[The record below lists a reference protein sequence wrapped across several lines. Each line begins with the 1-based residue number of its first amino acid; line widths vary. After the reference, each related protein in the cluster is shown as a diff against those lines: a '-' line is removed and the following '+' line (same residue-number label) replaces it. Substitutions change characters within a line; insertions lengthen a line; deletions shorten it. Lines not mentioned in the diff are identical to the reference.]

1 MKYSEDLPFATIRN
15 EALEQDLKTKVRMD
29 LFKMGAITLY
39 RKHCNVAKPGKLIH
53 AGGGLDLIVGLSV
66 EVDNLFFWLYVL
78 FPLLWRRDKY
88 DKGDFVRSMR
98 QTLLV
103 QDPTVNPNDY
113 VFKPLEKEDPHFP
126 EEILTVP
133 PPDKRALG
141 LIPISKRDQLED
153 KLLAQFEEL
162 SSTMKEMK
170 TQKRER
176 EEREV
181 AIENTEDSKLD
192 QLLQEKAATLS
203 QLLQEVAKKSPIQ
216 KRQALVLAE
225 ELIDGL
231 KGNCRI
237 CY

>member
-1 MKYSEDLPFATIRN
+1 MKYCKDLSFATIRN
-15 EALEQDLKTKVRMD
+15 ETLDSNIKKEVRKD

-39 RKHCNVAKPGKLIH
+39 RVHCNAAKPGKLIH

-66 EVDNLFFWLYVL
+66 DVDNLFLWLYVL
-78 FPLLWRRDKY
+78 FPLLWRRDKF
-88 DKGDFVRSMR
+88 DKGDFVRYMR
-98 QTLLV
+98 QTLLDQESKV
-103 QDPTVNPNDY
+103 KPDDLP
-113 VFKPLEKEDPHFP
+113 FKPLEKEDPHFP
-126 EEILTVP
+126 KEILTVT
-133 PPDKRALG
+133 PPDNRALG
-141 LIPISKRDQLED
+141 LIPISKRDQLEA
-153 KLLAQFEEL
+153 KLLAQFEEM
-162 SSTMKEMK
+162 SSTVKEMK
-170 TQKRER
+170 TRKRER

-192 QLLQEKAATLS
+192 QLLQEKAAALS
-203 QLLQEVAKKSPIQ
+203 QLLQEAAKKSPIQ

>member
-1 MKYSEDLPFATIRN
+1 MNYSKDLPFATIRN
-15 EALEQDLKTKVRMD
+15 EALEQELKTEVRMD

-39 RKHCNVAKPGKLIH
+39 RKHCNVAKPGKLIR
-53 AGGGLDLIVGLSV
+53 AGEGLDLIVGLSV
-66 EVDNLFFWLYVL
+66 EVDSLFLWLYVL

-88 DKGDFVRSMR
+88 DKGDFVRFMR

-103 QDPTVNPNDY
+103 HDPKVKPDDY
-113 VFKPLEKEDPHFP
+113 VFKPLNKEDRHFP
-126 EEILTVP
+126 EEILTVA

-141 LIPISKRDQLED
+141 LIPISKRDQLEA
-153 KLLAQFEEL
+153 KLRARFEEM

-181 AIENTEDSKLD
+181 AIESTEDIKLD

-203 QLLQEVAKKSPIQ
+203 QLLQEAAKKSPIQ

>member
-15 EALEQDLKTKVRMD
+15 ESLEQQLKTKVRMD
-29 LFKMGAITLY
+29 LFHMGAITLY
-39 RKHCNVAKPGKLIH
+39 RKHCNVAKPGKLIR
-53 AGGGLDLIVGLSV
+53 AGEGLDLIVGLSV
-66 EVDNLFFWLYVL
+66 DVDNLFSWLYVL
-78 FPLLWRRDKY
+78 FPLLWRRDRG

-103 QDPTVNPNDY
+103 HDPKVNPNDY
-113 VFKPLEKEDPHFP
+113 VFKTLNKEDRHFP
-126 EEILTVP
+126 EEILTVA
-133 PPDKRALG
+133 PPDKRALR

-153 KLLAQFEEL
+153 KLLAQFEEM
-162 SSTMKEMK
+162 SSTVKEMK
-170 TQKRER
+170 TRKRER

-203 QLLQEVAKKSPIQ
+203 QLLQETAKKSPIQ

-231 KGNCRI
+231 KGN
-237 CY
+237 

>member
-1 MKYSEDLPFATIRN
+1 MNYSKDLPFATIRN
-15 EALEQDLKTKVRMD
+15 EALEQELKTEVRMD

-39 RKHCNVAKPGKLIH
+39 RKHCNVAKPGELIR
-53 AGGGLDLIVGLSV
+53 AGKGLDLIVGLSV
-66 EVDNLFFWLYVL
+66 EVDNLFLWLYVL

-88 DKGDFVRSMR
+88 DKGDFVRFMR

-103 QDPTVNPNDY
+103 HDPKVKPDDY
-113 VFKPLEKEDPHFP
+113 VFKPLNKEDRHFP
-126 EEILTVP
+126 EEILTVA

-153 KLLAQFEEL
+153 KLLAQFEEM
-162 SSTMKEMK
+162 SSTVKEMK
-170 TQKRER
+170 TRKRER

-203 QLLQEVAKKSPIQ
+203 QLLQETAKKSPIQ

-231 KGNCRI
+231 KGN
-237 CY
+237 